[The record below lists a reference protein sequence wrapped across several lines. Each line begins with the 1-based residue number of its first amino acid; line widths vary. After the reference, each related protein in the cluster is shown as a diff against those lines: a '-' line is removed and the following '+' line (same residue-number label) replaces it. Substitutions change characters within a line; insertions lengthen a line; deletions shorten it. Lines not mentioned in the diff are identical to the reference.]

1 MRSWLDVLGK
11 RTGTGGG
18 HNLRADDPV
27 CIEAKRLVSQ
37 HRCEGKKTT
46 PKEAKRECVKTI
58 LKRGRETGCTSGKIT
73 LFVSKNIADEVWS
86 TIANLVTEGLGE
98 IGRGAKGE
106 ERSDELIHHSA
117 IINSLLLVASLFA
130 PLIAGCYAK
139 ISPLKGVPETG
150 RYGRLCLGVYN
161 EHFDNLKE
169 IKMIQDRLIEV
180 MRDYD
185 SEDYD
190 VCGYK
195 PDIYTCLGIYGRTQ
209 KEWGNIGANLYSRN
223 DLEEGKGGM
232 AAPYMFVYSSP
243 DWEPDSSV
251 ASNSS
256 SSPPPPVYPSDFPA
270 SPEILGYVLYASGT
284 LLPFYTEEHYYA
296 FAGADDPIP
305 GCLFD
310 QPSPFFSNTH
320 YPPCPA
326 AGSLRLSLSKTE
338 GACCFVPYNYYHEDD
353 DGKEHILTFEEHHK
367 KALESQSKDVKARR
381 WMCQLTTVT
390 ATKSTGGKAPRKTL
404 ASPPS
409 ASSIGRLWG
418 VADIDAFEE
427 LVSSIPP
434 PIGESGRVEYAYPDM
449 GDVAF
454 LEYSSSSSGCAVHHV
469 EVPEARRTGNGGAPV
484 GKALLCAFVLGFA
497 SGRGPLDPE
506 CSYARHLLEK
516 CDEGQAAR
524 VIGVEIVKE
533 KPKKRRKR

>member
-256 SSPPPPVYPSDFPA
+256 SSPPPPVYPSNFPA
-270 SPEILGYVLYASGT
+270 SPEIYTLSLHDALPISCLPRDPWLCPLRVRDSASLLHRGALLRVRRCRRPHPRLPFRPT
-284 LLPFYTEEHYYA
+284 FPLLLQHPLPPLSCRRIPPALPLQDRRRLLLRPLQLLP
-296 FAGADDPIP
+296 
-305 GCLFD
+305 
-310 QPSPFFSNTH
+310 
-320 YPPCPA
+320 
-326 AGSLRLSLSKTE
+326 
-338 GACCFVPYNYYHEDD
+338 
-353 DGKEHILTFEEHHK
+353 
-367 KALESQSKDVKARR
+367 
-381 WMCQLTTVT
+381 
-390 ATKSTGGKAPRKTL
+390 
-404 ASPPS
+404 
-409 ASSIGRLWG
+409 
-418 VADIDAFEE
+418 
-427 LVSSIPP
+427 
-434 PIGESGRVEYAYPDM
+434 
-449 GDVAF
+449 
-454 LEYSSSSSGCAVHHV
+454 
-469 EVPEARRTGNGGAPV
+469 
-484 GKALLCAFVLGFA
+484 
-497 SGRGPLDPE
+497 RG
-506 CSYARHLLEK
+506 
-516 CDEGQAAR
+516 
-524 VIGVEIVKE
+524 
-533 KPKKRRKR
+533 